1 MFEKVSLARHGGP
14 GSVMKRHLN
23 SVQKTLKLVLDP
35 DQRFEIKSKKRVL
48 GVIFFD
54 MKAILEKEPY

>member
-14 GSVMKRHLN
+14 GSVMKRYLN
-23 SVQKTLKLVLDP
+23 FVQKSLKLVLDP
-35 DQRFEIKSKKRVL
+35 DQRSEIKSQKRVL
-48 GVIFFD
+48 GIIFLD